1 MSALLVLLLAGAVS
15 AASQPALS
23 SDAPLDQGYRQMYN
37 LDFEGAHQTFQKWHQ
52 QHPADPMGPV
62 SDAAAYLFSEFERLK
77 ILQSELFIDDNE
89 FVSRRKPEP
98 DPALKRAFD
107 AALNQSIHLA
117 DRVLAQDP
125 KNADA
130 MFAKVLAM
138 GLRQDYLALI
148 EKKYLAALSQMK
160 QGRQLAEKL
169 LALQPDYYDAYLAI
183 GMENY
188 MLSLKP
194 APMRWLLQIGGAET
208 DRSKGIAKLRL
219 TAEKGRFLQPFARLL
234 LAVAAA
240 RDKDYRR
247 ARELMT
253 GLVRDFPGNR
263 LYARELA
270 RLQ

>member
-1 MSALLVLLLAGAVS
+1 MKVIVPLLAAIVCAAPLSALSG
-15 AASQPALS
+15 
-23 SDAPLDQGYRQMYN
+23 DTPLDQGYRQMYN
-37 LDFEGAHQTFQKWHQ
+37 LDFDGAHQTFQKWHQ
-52 QHPADPMGPV
+52 LHPDDPMGPV

-77 ILQSELFIDDNE
+77 ILQSELFINDDE
-89 FVSRRKPEP
+89 FVSRRRPDP

-107 AALNQSIHLA
+107 AALNQSTHLA
-117 DRVLAQDP
+117 DRVLAKDP

-130 MFAKVLAM
+130 MFAKLLAM

-148 EKKYLAALSQMK
+148 EKKYFAALSLMK
-160 QGRQLAEKL
+160 QGRHLAEKL
-169 LALQPDYYDAYLAI
+169 LALQPNYYDAYLAI

-194 APMRWLLQIGGAET
+194 APMRWLLKIGGAET

-219 TAEKGRFLQPFARLL
+219 TAEKGRFLAPFARLL

-240 RDKDYRR
+240 RDKDYPR
-247 ARELMT
+247 ARELMA
-253 GLVRDFPGNR
+253 GLVRDFPRNR